1 MIYSGSGSSFAFSEL
16 RIQIRI
22 QPLLVPVLFKYIQSI
37 RRIYQLVA
45 IFYFV
50 LQSYSTHS
58 PEFTGD
64 RLKMR
69 NEIVIYLFICTLIFC
84 WIRIRNNNFGSGSRQ
99 KCRIH
104 ADPDPQHWVNQFRLS
119 SVNKKVIYYRVT
131 VCCDFTFTSLM
142 FAQKWG
148 FCLINDF

>member
-1 MIYSGSGSSFAFSEL
+1 MK
-16 RIQIRI
+16 
-22 QPLLVPVLFKYIQSI
+22 LLPT
-37 RRIYQLVA
+37 

-69 NEIVIYLFICTLIFC
+69 NEIVIYLFICNLIFC

-99 KCRIH
+99 KFRIH
-104 ADPDPQHWVNQFRLS
+104 ADPNPQHWVNQFRLS

-148 FCLINDF
+148 FCLINDSNFEQLRSK